1 MFGSNIFIYAI
12 EVSKAEKVIGFVDTT
27 GMNYNDNVSSVK
39 FFGSREEAEKEAV
52 WLRCLATPNSNWYGL
67 TLQVVEF
74 SLVRKKS

>member
-12 EVSKAEKVIGFVDTT
+12 EVSKAEKVIGFVDVT

-52 WLRCLATPNSNWYGL
+52 WLRCLATPNSKWYGL